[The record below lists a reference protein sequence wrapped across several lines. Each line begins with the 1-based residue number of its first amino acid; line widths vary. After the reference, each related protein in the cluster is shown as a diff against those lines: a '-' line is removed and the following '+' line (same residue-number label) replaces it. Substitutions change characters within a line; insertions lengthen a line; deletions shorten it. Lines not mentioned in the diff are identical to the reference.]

1 MKKRPLYILSLY
13 VMFILAIFISPAS
26 PFGGAGVK
34 YAYLHTK
41 NSVHLESNYTFEIRI
56 IFGMLF
62 EYLVGNLS
70 VSMRVFPLVCVSM
83 YILPLVCIFTVGIRF
98 SRLVCLLVCV
108 FYIWYAFFTFGMRI
122 LPFVVVI
129 YLSKAFFDFDKQFLP
144 LIYIFYV

>member
-1 MKKRPLYILSLY
+1 MSIFLPLESKFFAWERGILAEKFYPSGQKMDIGQKMDMKKRPLYILSLY

-26 PFGGAGVK
+26 PFGGGGGVK

-83 YILPLVCIFTVGIRF
+83 YILPLVCIFYG
-98 SRLVCLLVCV
+98 
-108 FYIWYAFFTFGMRI
+108 
-122 LPFVVVI
+122 
-129 YLSKAFFDFDKQFLP
+129 
-144 LIYIFYV
+144 

>member
-1 MKKRPLYILSLY
+1 MDIGQKMDMKKRPLYILSLY

-26 PFGGAGVK
+26 PFGEGGVM

-83 YILPLVCIFTVGIRF
+83 YILPLVCIFYG
-98 SRLVCLLVCV
+98 
-108 FYIWYAFFTFGMRI
+108 
-122 LPFVVVI
+122 
-129 YLSKAFFDFDKQFLP
+129 
-144 LIYIFYV
+144 